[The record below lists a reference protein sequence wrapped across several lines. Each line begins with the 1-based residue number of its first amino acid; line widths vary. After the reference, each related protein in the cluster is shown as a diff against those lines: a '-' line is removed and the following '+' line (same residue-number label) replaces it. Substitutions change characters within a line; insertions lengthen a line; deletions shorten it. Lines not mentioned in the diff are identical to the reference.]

1 MVKKKE
7 YSGWN
12 MSRRLIQK
20 EEVDLLLLI
29 FLIMEKEYSIRQ
41 RDQMVE
47 LEKAETFNV
56 QDFALAKNV
65 AEKLE
70 EKYPGWLWAV
80 HVMDGVVGVKSMR
93 LSGNWGF
100 VLHADKIDNDYK
112 VVVNAGGEIL
122 ERYRQKRGKFNQT
135 TYGDLE
141 MDSKG
146 RLNGDLH

>member
-1 MVKKKE
+1 
-7 YSGWN
+7 
-12 MSRRLIQK
+12 
-20 EEVDLLLLI
+20 
-29 FLIMEKEYSIRQ
+29 
-41 RDQMVE
+41 MVE

>member
-1 MVKKKE
+1 MCLTRVKEFFIKKR
-7 YSGWN
+7 G
-12 MSRRLIQK
+12 K
-20 EEVDLLLLI
+20 E
-29 FLIMEKEYSIRQ
+29 
-41 RDQMVE
+41 VE
-47 LEKAETFNV
+47 LEKAEKFDVNDYT
-56 QDFALAKNV
+56 LAKNV

-100 VLHADKIDNDYK
+100 ILHSDKIDNDYK

-122 ERYRQKRGKFNQT
+122 ERYRQHRGKFNQT
-135 TYGDLE
+135 KYADLE
-141 MDSKG
+141 MDQFG